1 MGTLGLF
8 ALGSLGRVANDVCSE
23 LVTHVDIRAFAAGL
37 AVPNDSLVLGDEQVR
52 LRVLTRLAQHKL
64 FNEHIEQ
71 FTQFR
76 SIVCT
81 IDDIPIVLLVKGCL
95 SAEFAAEEFGG
106 VGGGTTECA
115 GDVCHVGDDSLDTVA
130 FTLDLREQEG
140 HTIFA
145 QL

>member
-1 MGTLGLF
+1 MPHINIR
-8 ALGSLGRVANDVCSE
+8 SLPTS
-23 LVTHVDIRAFAAGL
+23 LTI
-37 AVPNDSLVLGDEQVR
+37 PNDTLIPHNQQIR

-64 FNEHIEQ
+64 LNEHIEQ

-106 VGGGTTECA
+106 VGGRAAECA
-115 GDVCHVGDDSLDTVA
+115 GDVCHVGYDGFDAVA
-130 FTLDLREQEG
+130 FAFDFG
-140 HTIFA
+140 
-145 QL
+145 